1 MSDFPFFPGQSR
13 ELGLFGIEKI
23 EGKPYSDLQFS
34 NERSGTA
41 DIDAFFLVSWIGQK
55 EMKRRRLSA
64 WIIGKQS

>member
-1 MSDFPFFPGQSR
+1 MSDFPLFPGQSK

-23 EGKPYSDLQFS
+23 EGKPYSYLQFS

-41 DIDAFFLVSWIGQK
+41 DIDALFLVSWIGQK